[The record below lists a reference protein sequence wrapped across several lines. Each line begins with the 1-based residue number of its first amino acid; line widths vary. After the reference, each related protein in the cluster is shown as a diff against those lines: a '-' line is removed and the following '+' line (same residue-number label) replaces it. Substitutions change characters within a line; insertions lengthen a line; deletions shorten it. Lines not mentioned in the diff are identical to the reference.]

1 MAKVPGPAPPIR
13 DHPKHSLTTSL
24 PLHGPLDPVSSA
36 SARCSGRGGHVPFLE
51 NKPWQKLAAVYL
63 GYDRHGWQAEEFKHS
78 GQRFVDWEEVARNR
92 YERGVE
98 IGREG
103 IGLWRVVDD
112 DAGSACSDS
121 ELILGHDAEHD
132 LGIGWCY
139 AAYHHVGH
147 DGQSRL
153 GRCNV
158 CGCKD
163 TLDLLAEPGRRSSCQ
178 GAYAAYRPRGGYYG
192 SRMLE
197 DWCRPDWS
205 YGLRAL

>member
-1 MAKVPGPAPPIR
+1 VREEWWWPWGELPR
-13 DHPKHSLTTSL
+13 SL
-24 PLHGPLDPVSSA
+24 
-36 SARCSGRGGHVPFLE
+36 
-51 NKPWQKLAAVYL
+51 KLAAVNL
-63 GYDRHGWQAEEFKHS
+63 GYYEYSWQAEEFKHS
-78 GQRFVDWEEVARNR
+78 GQRFRDWEELEEAREV
-92 YERGVE
+92 ERA
-98 IGREG
+98 
-103 IGLWRVVDD
+103 RVVDD

-178 GAYAAYRPRGGYYG
+178 GAYAAYCPRGGYHVNH
-192 SRMLE
+192 MLE
-197 DWCRPDWS
+197 DWCTPDRS
-205 YGLRAL
+205 YSLRAM